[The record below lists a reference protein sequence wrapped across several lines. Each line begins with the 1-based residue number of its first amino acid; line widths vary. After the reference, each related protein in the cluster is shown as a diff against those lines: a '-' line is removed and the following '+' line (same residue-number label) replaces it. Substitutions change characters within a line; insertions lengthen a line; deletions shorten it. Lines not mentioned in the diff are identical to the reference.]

1 MESRRNGRRSAA
13 EEEAPGRHREGGH
26 RLKGRR
32 IVGACSASPYR
43 SRCRSYSQA
52 RVAAVI
58 LVRYGTRHTA
68 TATVP
73 ALLHSLEA
81 RYYARLGRLKDFDR
95 AADRPR
101 RDSLAGLSPTDFLRA
116 TWREG
121 EGPFEQR
128 LLDVSDRSY
137 GLIIATLQERFAP
150 RPSGQPRWLSPR
162 WKPWMRSTAF
172 LSSAAC
178 CPHSLCRER
187 RGHGRSPRLPRRS
200 PRAAGFSAFSC
211 RVLTGACPADLWP
224 SLWTP
229 G

>member
-1 MESRRNGRRSAA
+1 VGLVEHRPPRAAIRAVLVRVLIKPLPADASANVAGNSKNTALRGNGNRRSCGSASNST
-13 EEEAPGRHREGGH
+13 
-26 RLKGRR
+26 
-32 IVGACSASPYR
+32 GACSDHAAHRRGGRRVVDDGPKHAS
-43 SRCRSYSQA
+43 A
-52 RVAAVI
+52 VAV
-58 LVRYGTRHTA
+58 L
-68 TATVP
+68 
-73 ALLHSLEA
+73 
-81 RYYARLGRLKDFDR
+81 
-95 AADRPR
+95 

-150 RPSGQPRWLSPR
+150 QAIG
-162 WKPWMRSTAF
+162 
-172 LSSAAC
+172 SATLAVSAMETMDEINRLLVQRGLL
-178 CPHSLCRER
+178 PHSLCRER
-187 RGHGRSPRLPRRS
+187 RGHGCLRGYIGAA